1 MISSQPHL
9 VHDGVAFTVY
19 VDYVK
24 RDCLISSEALAQLSE
39 LGAGEAD
46 PMQTYCAYEAN
57 INGVARRLV
66 AAGVAGTPVEL
77 GVRNFRDT
85 ERRRPG

>member
-9 VHDGVAFTVY
+9 VDNGVAFTVY

-24 RDCLISSEALAQLSE
+24 HNCVISADALTKLSE

-46 PMQTYCAYEAN
+46 LIQTYCAYEAN
-57 INGVARRLV
+57 INGIARRLV
-66 AAGVAGTPVEL
+66 TAGVPNTPL
-77 GVRNFRDT
+77 CLDVRNFNDAVH
-85 ERRRPG
+85 RRPQ